1 MYPPSVKK
9 VKPVEIARSHH
20 CWVASSLPAP
30 FAAPSCPARGEL
42 QVAAAV
48 SCLWACPDPHL
59 PPRSMLV
66 EVPYLE
72 LMLLLFRR
80 QIMAAETQNLN
91 QVRYVRYK

>member
-1 MYPPSVKK
+1 
-9 VKPVEIARSHH
+9 
-20 CWVASSLPAP
+20 
-30 FAAPSCPARGEL
+30 
-42 QVAAAV
+42 
-48 SCLWACPDPHL
+48 
-59 PPRSMLV
+59 MLV